1 MTREYRC
8 QGGIVSFIE
17 TTVIITRIP
26 FDFVVYIILYL

>member
-17 TTVIITRIP
+17 TVIITRIH